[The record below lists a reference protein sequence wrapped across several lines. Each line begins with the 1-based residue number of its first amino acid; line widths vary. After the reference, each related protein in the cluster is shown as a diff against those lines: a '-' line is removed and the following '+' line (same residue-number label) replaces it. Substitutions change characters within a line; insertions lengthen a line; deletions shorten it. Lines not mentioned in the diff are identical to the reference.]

1 MNKIDWTKFD
11 QYHSTYKEKQF
22 IKNIGTYS
30 ISARVKAKTKRQL
43 LKHYI
48 LAAKNRDNWGNVDQA
63 ECIEY
68 AEKLLTESNLNNSFL
83 IRRK

>member
-1 MNKIDWTKFD
+1 MDKIDWTKFD

-30 ISARVKAKTKRQL
+30 ISNRVKEKTKHQL

-48 LAAKNRDNWGNVDQA
+48 LAAKNRDNWDNVDQA
-63 ECIEY
+63 ECIDY
-68 AEKLLTESNLNNSFL
+68 AEKLLAESNSNSAFL